1 MELTTANRQI
11 DDVTVVDI
19 KGRIVIGEESG
30 ALRSLVA
37 DLLSEGCKKI
47 LFNLAEVR
55 YIDSTGLGALVSAY
69 TSVRKHNA
77 DLKLLNLSAKVQ
89 DVMQLT
95 KLYTIFDVSN
105 DEAAALKSFDR
116 AAAATQASQLN

>member
-19 KGRIVIGEESG
+19 KGRIVIGEESA

-37 DLLSEGCKKI
+37 DLLSEGRKKI